1 MCSRAGVA
9 QSPRHVEFQQR
20 GRIGHLHIQVL
31 VDDLD
36 GLPRGHDLHAGISV
50 DDGRDLL
57 RILLVLHG
65 RRTRVEFID
74 PRDGKRPGGE
84 LAVPMRF
91 LTSQSVEG
99 EVVLGHDDG
108 PWTRQRGLALHS
120 GECAARWETRADV
133 HHGERTRFRS
143 LASLECQPRTIPP
156 ERSAQSPLLLSFEL
170 HLDLELGQ
178 GFALGQ
184 DGGVEFVDA
193 LLVCEDDR
201 ANREKASLVPFAD
214 AVVPVVCHAM
224 R

>member
-1 MCSRAGVA
+1 M
-9 QSPRHVEFQQR
+9 
-20 GRIGHLHIQVL
+20 
-31 VDDLD
+31 
-36 GLPRGHDLHAGISV
+36 HAGISV

-65 RRTRVEFID
+65 RRARVEFID
-74 PRDGKRPGGE
+74 PCDRKLPGSE

-99 EVVLGHDDG
+99 KVVLGHDDG
-108 PWTRQRGLALHS
+108 PWTRERGLALHS

-178 GFALGQ
+178 SFALGS
-184 DGGVEFVDA
+184 DCRVEFVDA
-193 LLVCEDDR
+193 FLVCENSR
-201 ANREKASLVPFAD
+201 TNREKASLVPFAD
-214 AVVPVVCHAM
+214 AVVPVVCH
-224 R
+224 